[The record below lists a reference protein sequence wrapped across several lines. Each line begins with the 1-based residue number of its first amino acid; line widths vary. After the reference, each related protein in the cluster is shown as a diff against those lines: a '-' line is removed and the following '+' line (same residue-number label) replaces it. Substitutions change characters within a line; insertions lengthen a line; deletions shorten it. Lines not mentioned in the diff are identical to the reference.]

1 MKKVLPWLCFILAL
15 AGGIFAWWVD
25 SRNDEPQAAVLVI
38 LMVTFTLGFLVLPRA
53 WLWAII
59 TGLCL
64 PVGYL
69 LARTVGY
76 LPASP
81 LEPGWYASVIA
92 LIPAFIGAYSGALA
106 RVILNSAYVQNMTP
120 NWKMIYFMADPVKW
134 TLI

>member
-1 MKKVLPWLCFILAL
+1 MKKYLPWICLVLAL

-38 LMVTFTLGFLVLPRA
+38 LVVTFVVGFLVPRRA

-59 TGLCL
+59 TGMCL

-69 LARTVGY
+69 LARAVGY
-76 LPASP
+76 LPATP

-92 LIPAFIGAYSGALA
+92 LIPAFIGAYMGALA
-106 RVILNSAYVQNMTP
+106 RVLLSSATA
-120 NWKMIYFMADPVKW
+120 KA
-134 TLI
+134 

>member
-1 MKKVLPWLCFILAL
+1 MVEQLAHERKPVKKFLPWICFFLAL
-15 AGGIFAWWVD
+15 AGGLFAWWVD

-38 LMVTFTLGFLVLPRA
+38 LIVTFLVGFLLPRRA

-69 LARTVGY
+69 LAGTFGY

-81 LEPGWYASVIA
+81 VEPGWYASA
-92 LIPAFIGAYSGALA
+92 LALLPAFIGAYLGALA
-106 RVILNSAYVQNMTP
+106 RVVLNSASTRP
-120 NWKMIYFMADPVKW
+120 
-134 TLI
+134 

>member
-1 MKKVLPWLCFILAL
+1 LSSQLTERKTMKKYLPWICLVLAL

-38 LMVTFTLGFLVLPRA
+38 LVVTFVVGFLVPRRA

-59 TGLCL
+59 TGVCL

-69 LARTVGY
+69 LARTLGY
-76 LPASP
+76 LPAAP

-92 LIPAFIGAYSGALA
+92 LIPAFIGAYLGALA
-106 RVILNSAYVQNMTP
+106 RVIFNSALA
-120 NWKMIYFMADPVKW
+120 KS
-134 TLI
+134 